1 MTLPLVK
8 EVIALMAAPPRALA
22 LGGCKGRWFT
32 MYAGAAPYRGKG
44 WRATRDNHRLLL
56 VKNN

>member
-8 EVIALMAAPPRALA
+8 EVIALMAAPLA

-32 MYAGAAPYRGKG
+32 IHAGTAPHRGG
-44 WRATRDNHRLLL
+44 VPPMTS
-56 VKNN
+56 